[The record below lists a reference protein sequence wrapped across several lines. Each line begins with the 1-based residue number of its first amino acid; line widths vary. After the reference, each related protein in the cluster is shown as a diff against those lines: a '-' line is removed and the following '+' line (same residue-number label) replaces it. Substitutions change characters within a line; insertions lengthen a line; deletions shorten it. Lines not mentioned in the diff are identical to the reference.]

1 MPADMTAEQIEKVM
15 AEQMVGRLSVINN
28 GCPYIVPVHYF
39 YENGKVYFHCSK
51 KGLKISCI
59 KRNPTV
65 CFEVDELI
73 GIQSGESACRFHT
86 RYRSVILNGS
96 ARILEN
102 DDEKSVIIDRL
113 VWKYAKGRQL
123 QAPPEEAIRNVAIVE
138 IEVHEMT
145 GKCRED

>member
-1 MPADMTAEQIEKVM
+1 MSADMTAEQMGNVM

-28 GCPYIVPVHYF
+28 GCPYIIPVHYL
-39 YENGKVYFHCSK
+39 YENGKIYFHSSK

-59 KRNPTV
+59 KQNPAV

-86 RYRSVILNGS
+86 RYRSVLLNGS
-96 ARILEN
+96 ARILE
-102 DDEKSVIIDRL
+102 DDNEKAVIIDRL
-113 VWKYAKGRQL
+113 VWKYANGRQL
-123 QAPPEEAIRNVAIVE
+123 QAPTEEAIRNVAIVE
-138 IEVHEMT
+138 IEVQEMT